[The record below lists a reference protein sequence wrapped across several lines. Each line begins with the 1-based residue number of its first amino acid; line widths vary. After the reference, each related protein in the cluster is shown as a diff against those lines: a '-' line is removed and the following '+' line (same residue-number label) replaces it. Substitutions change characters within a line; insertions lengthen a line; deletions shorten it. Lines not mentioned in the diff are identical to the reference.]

1 MGGVGF
7 SLRDGGREIDAG
19 GRTIPFAMISEAE
32 MLALHDLLESAI
44 GNGIK
49 ELTAYSDSTLIVGI
63 FEAGG
68 QCSLPHL
75 LGIERKT
82 RSLIARLLSFKIHHI
97 PREYN
102 KRADAIANCATANP
116 SLLPQIIIMGGA
128 RIQ

>member
-75 LGIERKT
+75 LESKG
-82 RSLIARLLSFKIHHI
+82 RL
-97 PREYN
+97 
-102 KRADAIANCATANP
+102 DP
-116 SLLPQIIIMGGA
+116 SLPGSSPLKFTTSLKNTTKA
-128 RIQ
+128 LLL